1 MRAPDQ
7 EQMLRR
13 EAIANET
20 KHWVR
25 AVTACNSRCL
35 FCLDSDTPRGV
46 FLSVEDVRAD
56 LRLGRERGAT
66 RVVISGGEASLHPE
80 FMAFVAYAKELGYRK
95 VQTVTN
101 GFFFGE
107 PAFLEQALDAGL
119 GEITYS
125 LHGHTAA
132 LHDRLTGTPGAFR
145 RITRA
150 IVNSIADG
158 RPIVNV
164 DVCINK
170 QNVGVLDK
178 IVELSMALGVREFD
192 LLHVIPQASAFDNRD
207 ELFYD
212 PKEHLGVL
220 HKVFRLAR
228 HPRVTVWTNRFPVPY
243 LEGLED
249 LIQDPH
255 KMLDEIN
262 GRRFMV
268 QRYLDHGAPFDC
280 RDPERCQHCFIAPMC
295 TTLDETVTRQKEA
308 RFEVWDIG
316 ELPEAPV
323 ALPDGQLP
331 FGCTRVGVQVE
342 DRAGLLRAL
351 EEIPAPLRVRSVSAI
366 SLEDLPAETPLE
378 LIAVTTEQLE
388 RWIADVPEGC
398 PHTVEVQLSADVAPW
413 LLANAALLARHADR
427 VRLHQPSHE
436 LLRDA
441 REQDLRFPRRFFAA
455 LAEATVAPLE
465 VSGLPVCLAPG
476 MRYREPTAVLER
488 SLFGAES
495 GRLQV
500 DEVARLH
507 VRSGYRAKSLRC
519 RECVVEARCRGAH
532 INLLRDQ
539 GLGILTP
546 LGGDAEAD
554 AADARLREVFPEPLP
569 DVAKGAPP
577 VGASPSLPGFAAP
590 TEAVRDPLGL
600 IAEERLLRRRRAG
613 AGSTT

>member
-1 MRAPDQ
+1 MRSPDPDH
-7 EQMLRR
+7 MLSR
-13 EAIANET
+13 EAVANEG

-46 FLSVEDVRAD
+46 FLSAEDVRAD
-56 LRLGRERGAT
+56 LRRGRERGAT
-66 RVVISGGEASLHPE
+66 RVVISGGEASLHPQ
-80 FMAFVAYAKELGYRK
+80 FMAFVAHAKELGYRK

-101 GFFFGE
+101 GYLFGE
-107 PAFLEQALDAGL
+107 EAFLKDALDAGL
-119 GEITYS
+119 GEITFS

-150 IVNSIADG
+150 IVKSIEDG

-170 QNVGVLDK
+170 QNVAVLDK

-207 ELFYD
+207 ALFYD
-212 PKEHLGVL
+212 PQEHLPVL

-268 QRYLDHGAPFDC
+268 QRYLDHGQPFDC

-295 TTLDETVTRQKEA
+295 TTLDDAVARQREA
-308 RFEVWDIG
+308 RWEVWDIG
-316 ELPEAPV
+316 DLPEGPV
-323 ALPDGQLP
+323 TLPDGRLP
-331 FGCTRVGVQVE
+331 FGCARVGVRVE
-342 DRAGLLRAL
+342 DRAALLRAL
-351 EEIPAPLRVRSVSAI
+351 DEIPAPLRVRGPSA
-366 SLEDLPAETPLE
+366 LELEGLPSAPPLE
-378 LIAVTTEQLE
+378 LVATTPEQLE
-388 RWIADVPEGC
+388 RWIVDAPESC
-398 PHTVEVQLSADVAPW
+398 PHRVEIQLSAAVAPW
-413 LLANAALLARHADR
+413 LLSHGPLLARHAAR

-441 REQDLRFPRRFFAA
+441 RERDLRAPRRFFAA
-455 LAEATVAPLE
+455 LAEAAGVALD
-465 VSGLPVCLAPG
+465 VSGLPVCLIPG
-476 MRYREPTAVLER
+476 MRYCEPPAVLER
-488 SLFGAES
+488 ALFGAES

-500 DEVARLH
+500 DEIARLH
-507 VRSGYRAKSLRC
+507 VRRGYHARSLRC
-519 RECVVEARCRGAH
+519 RDCAVEARCRGAH

-539 GLGILTP
+539 GLGALTP
-546 LGGDAEAD
+546 LRGGEETE
-554 AADARLREVFPEPLP
+554 AADARLRELFPEPLP

-577 VGASPSLPGFAAP
+577 VGASPSLPGFPAP
-590 TEAVRDPLGL
+590 TEEVRDPLGL

-613 AGSTT
+613 AGSPT